1 MKNAIILSE
10 AFQSL
15 PTGVARTTRY
25 QGSHIQPI
33 KIKSKKRM
41 HSYIVVKRW
50 KDYLIRDAQSC
61 TATCFDVEGDILAI
75 GKQVT
80 YRRKFV

>member
-1 MKNAIILSE
+1 
-10 AFQSL
+10 
-15 PTGVARTTRY
+15 
-25 QGSHIQPI
+25 
-33 KIKSKKRM
+33 M

-50 KDYLIRDAQSC
+50 KDYLTRDAQSC

-75 GKQVT
+75 GEQVT

>member
-1 MKNAIILSE
+1 
-10 AFQSL
+10 
-15 PTGVARTTRY
+15 
-25 QGSHIQPI
+25 
-33 KIKSKKRM
+33 M